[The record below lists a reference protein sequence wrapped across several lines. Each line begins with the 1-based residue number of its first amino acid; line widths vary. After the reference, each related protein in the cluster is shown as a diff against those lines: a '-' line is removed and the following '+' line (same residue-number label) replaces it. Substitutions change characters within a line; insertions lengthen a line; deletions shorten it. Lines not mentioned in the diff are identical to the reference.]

1 MGVGLVMLG
10 ASMPLLVLPSTLTGV
25 GAALCFMG
33 VSCALAVTGTLPQV
47 PLNSQPLNVQR
58 ISLYKQNFTLL
69 LWRRRLQLA
78 AEVERMAAVA
88 GGVNISL
95 DAVYSMFNTAWAR
108 ALRLLAVCTMPRLI
122 ILCIRYALG
131 SIMGPT
137 LGLWMVQGIGMR
149 TTYILFGTGIAAFR

>member
-1 MGVGLVMLG
+1 MLRVKRDSRQIMGVGLVMLG

-69 LWRRRLQLA
+69 L
-78 AEVERMAAVA
+78 
-88 GGVNISL
+88 
-95 DAVYSMFNTAWAR
+95 
-108 ALRLLAVCTMPRLI
+108 
-122 ILCIRYALG
+122 
-131 SIMGPT
+131 
-137 LGLWMVQGIGMR
+137 
-149 TTYILFGTGIAAFR
+149 